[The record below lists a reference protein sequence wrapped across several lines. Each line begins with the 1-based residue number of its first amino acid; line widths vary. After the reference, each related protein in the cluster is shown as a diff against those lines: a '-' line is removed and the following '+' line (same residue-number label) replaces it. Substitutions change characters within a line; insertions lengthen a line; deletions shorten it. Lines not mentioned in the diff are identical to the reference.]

1 MTHRRLPL
9 LLCGCGDRHAGYRRR
24 SVLRRVSAPFHR
36 IAVTR
41 PCSSLIAGASAT
53 VLDTQPLHQYPS
65 SSSDR
70 RASSPKFAATACSA
84 YKLSPRPVAL
94 ANCEANAPTCIPNP
108 SLASSNFAFA
118 PIQSKNTVN
127 RPSPWPVCS
136 GKTLSN
142 SNLV

>member
-70 RASSPKFAATACSA
+70 RALSLDSSATDVEP
-84 YKLSPRPVAL
+84 YKLKPPL
-94 ANCEANAPTCIPNP
+94 ASQHHHPPSHRE
-108 SLASSNFAFA
+108 SLAIVHQCA
-118 PIQSKNTVN
+118 
-127 RPSPWPVCS
+127 
-136 GKTLSN
+136 
-142 SNLV
+142 

>member
-1 MTHRRLPL
+1 VTHRRLPL

-53 VLDTQPLHQYPS
+53 VLDTPPLPQYPS

-70 RASSPKFAATACSA
+70 RALSLDSSATDVEP
-84 YKLSPRPVAL
+84 YKLKPPL
-94 ANCEANAPTCIPNP
+94 ASQPYHAPYLRE
-108 SLASSNFAFA
+108 SLA
-118 PIQSKNTVN
+118 IV
-127 RPSPWPVCS
+127 PWCA
-136 GKTLSN
+136 
-142 SNLV
+142 